1 MLVFLHIPKSFR
13 ASSVE
18 QGEEITSLRATQ
30 GGSSLGDLGWGTA
43 IKERTAML
51 VFFVYPQ
58 EFSSKLGTLGDKQK
72 ATRSLRVA
80 SLLLLGR
87 DEEIRTLGL
96 QLPKLAR

>member
-1 MLVFLHIPKSFR
+1 
-13 ASSVE
+13 
-18 QGEEITSLRATQ
+18 
-30 GGSSLGDLGWGTA
+30 
-43 IKERTAML
+43 ML

-58 EFSSKLGTLGDKQK
+58 EFTSKLGTLGDIQK
-72 ATRSLRVA
+72 ATRSSRVA